1 MRRWCI
7 GMMAVCLLVMSGS
20 VFSGGVPQADQSSR
34 WIPRSV
40 SWEHLRYEARSWAVE
55 LTVDLR
61 LSRWPSVEAEKALMA
76 IAQGEPVKASGDE
89 TAQLALNMT
98 MDPAFG
104 ARVKIGN
111 TVWFD
116 PGDVAALG
124 RYRLRRGEDE
134 FEKTYRFA
142 RQGVFR
148 HNREPQNKTERQLE
162 PDKWSR
168 KVDHLYPYD
177 QEQLGCPVVSDRLL
191 LIYIVSALAPVAAEA
206 PRSVCVF
213 GKRQLHRAVLNTDGR
228 ETIAVDYRAHNTTA
242 PVRRQ
247 AQIEALKIR
256 LVTEPLAS
264 NLDQPENFSFLGM
277 HRDIVF
283 YIDPQTG
290 LPLQIDGRMAKA
302 GSGSLKLREVH
313 LKP

>member
-7 GMMAVCLLVMSGS
+7 GMTAVCLLVMTGS
-20 VFSGGVPQADQSSR
+20 VFSGGVPRADQSSPL
-34 WIPRSV
+34 IPRRV

-61 LSRWPSVEAEKALMA
+61 LSRRPSVEAEKALMA
-76 IAQGEPVKASGDE
+76 IAQGVPLKALGDE
-89 TAQLALNMT
+89 TARLALDMT

-104 ARVKIGN
+104 DRVKIAN

-116 PGDVAALG
+116 PGDVTALG
-124 RYRLRRGEDE
+124 RYRLRRGEDD
-134 FEKTYRFA
+134 FEKTYRFT

-168 KVDHLYPYD
+168 KVDHFYPYD

-191 LIYIVSALAPVAAEA
+191 LIYIVSVLAPVEA
-206 PRSVCVF
+206 DPPPSVCVF
-213 GKRQLHRAVLNTDGR
+213 GKRQLHRVTLHRDGR
-228 ETIAVDYRAHNTTA
+228 ETIAVDYLANSPASQT
-242 PVRRQ
+242 PRREKV
-247 AQIEALKIR
+247 EALRIR
-256 LVTEPLAS
+256 LETNPLAS
-264 NLDQPENFSFLGM
+264 SLAEPENFSFLGM

-283 YIDPQTG
+283 FVDPRSR
-290 LPLQIDGRMAKA
+290 LPLQISGRIGNVGA
-302 GSGSLKLREVH
+302 GSLKLLEAGFN
-313 LKP
+313 

>member
-34 WIPRSV
+34 LIPRSV

-61 LSRWPSVEAEKALMA
+61 LSRWPTVEAEKALMA

-168 KVDHLYPYD
+168 KVDHFYPFD

-191 LIYIVSALAPVAAEA
+191 LIYIVSVLDPVEA
-206 PRSVCVF
+206 DPPPSVCVF
-213 GKRQLHRAVLNTDGR
+213 GKRQLHRVTLHRDGR
-228 ETIAVDYRAHNTTA
+228 ETIAVDYLANSPASQT
-242 PVRRQ
+242 PRREKV
-247 AQIEALKIR
+247 EALRIR
-256 LVTEPLAS
+256 LETRPLVS
-264 NLDQPENFSFLGM
+264 SLPEPENFSFLGM

-283 YIDPQTG
+283 FVDPHSR
-290 LPLQIDGRMAKA
+290 LPLQISGRIGNVGA
-302 GSGSLKLREVH
+302 GNLKLLEVGFN
-313 LKP
+313 